1 MSRQFGCIFH
11 FAIVIKVIIASQ
23 VCDDVTNDNSN
34 QSFVLGDTL
43 CESND
48 RGLTIFLAFFWVLSH
63 VMLLLNNKFS
73 RIMTKRVRLAA
84 PCTMS

>member
-1 MSRQFGCIFH
+1 MSRQFGFIFH
-11 FAIVIKVIIASQ
+11 FIIIIKVIIASQ
-23 VCDDVTNDNSN
+23 VCDEVTNGNLN
-34 QSFVLGDTL
+34 QTFVLGDTL
-43 CESND
+43 CENND
-48 RGLTIFLAFFWVLSH
+48 RGATILLAILWVLSH